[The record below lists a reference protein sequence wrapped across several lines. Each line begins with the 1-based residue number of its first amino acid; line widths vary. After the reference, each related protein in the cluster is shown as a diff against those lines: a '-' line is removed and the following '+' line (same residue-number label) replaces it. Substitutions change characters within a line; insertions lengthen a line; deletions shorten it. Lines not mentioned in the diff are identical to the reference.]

1 MSVEAVVK
9 KAISE
14 LPEELWTSVE
24 ASLALSLAHAMDNQI
39 GGAAASKEID
49 RLLTKL
55 RDSQPEQSADAVD
68 ELERLRAERR
78 GA

>member
-1 MSVEAVVK
+1 
-9 KAISE
+9 
-14 LPEELWTSVE
+14 
-24 ASLALSLAHAMDNQI
+24 MDCQV

-55 RDSQPEQSADAVD
+55 REEQPVKAGDAVD
-68 ELERLRAERR
+68 ELERARAARR